1 MPQSGTRSLR
11 TRLDTYTAYGI
22 GCAAV
27 WAAILIATQ
36 LRTDSQTRNTIRLM
50 CAGWW
55 LGWISASI
63 ACVVYPP
70 PKELKPEIRKQGRDG
85 VARAR
90 GGRHHQRRPP
100 ADSREQPAV
109 TAADASAPLG
119 THSGSTASRARGV
132 SSPTRR
138 LPRVRGLRPVC
149 LGPQGSANR
158 RRDRG
163 CGSVSVG

>member
-1 MPQSGTRSLR
+1 MLQSGTTSLR

-63 ACVVYPP
+63 ARVVYPP
-70 PKELKPEIRKQGRDG
+70 PKKLKPEIENR
-85 VARAR
+85 VAMASL
-90 GGRHHQRRPP
+90 GLV
-100 ADSREQPAV
+100 AV
-109 TAADASAPLG
+109 GIISVVRLLIA
-119 THSGSTASRARGV
+119 GS
-132 SSPTRR
+132 
-138 LPRVRGLRPVC
+138 
-149 LGPQGSANR
+149 NR
-158 RRDRG
+158 R
-163 CGSVSVG
+163 